1 MKQLQRLVRVVG
13 ESVIKRTIPD
23 PLGKIVLWLAQ
34 PFLLHSHSGLSHFI
48 AVNDIYSVI
57 YNKCSDHLCSDRS
70 AHMRILSSDIMACFM
85 FCYFA
90 SYSDNLLIVD
100 DSVLS
105 ILSR

>member
-1 MKQLQRLVRVVG
+1 MVG
-13 ESVIKRTIPD
+13 ESVIKRTTPD
-23 PLGKIVLWLAQ
+23 LLGKIVLWLAQ

-48 AVNDIYSVI
+48 AVNDIYGVI
-57 YNKCSDHLCSDRS
+57 YNKCSDHRCSGRS
-70 AHMRILSSDIMACFM
+70 AHMLILNYDIIACFM

-105 ILSR
+105 ILSRLILEFKFEI